1 MDRKQYEARRKQE
14 MHENIGRTTATKG
27 KEMGILG
34 VDRRIRSSYIVRKN
48 CYEDSEVTEL
58 CYFRVSYSLK
68 RSQNSPYAVYLKS
81 LGVNFLLVLLSL
93 PCLTR
98 KNSREGNCH
107 KFVAMTIDLL
117 PVVANSLQTTAHVYT
132 VSGDIF
138 FLAGKSTSVRNLTLT
153 SH

>member
-1 MDRKQYEARRKQE
+1 M
-14 MHENIGRTTATKG
+14 
-27 KEMGILG
+27 
-34 VDRRIRSSYIVRKN
+34 
-48 CYEDSEVTEL
+48 TEL

-68 RSQNSPYAVYLKS
+68 QSQKSFYTVYLKR
-81 LGVNFLLVLLSL
+81 LRVNFLLALLPF

-117 PVVANSLQTTAHVYT
+117 LVVANLLQTITHVYT